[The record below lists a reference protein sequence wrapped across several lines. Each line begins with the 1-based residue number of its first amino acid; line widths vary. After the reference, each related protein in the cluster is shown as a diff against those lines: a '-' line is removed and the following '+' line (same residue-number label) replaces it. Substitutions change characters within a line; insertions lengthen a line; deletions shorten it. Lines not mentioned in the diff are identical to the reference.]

1 MYQVV
6 SKTFHAGLALLL
18 SLWVAG
24 AGCMFG
30 CGVMTAA
37 ASSEPVPQVESD
49 RLTTIVSG
57 DACAAHGAHD
67 CCAKRKAEVSQQ
79 KTQNTKRR
87 LPLKLEAVLA
97 QREALNNIPSNGVG
111 ECPLALGRAI
121 AISKVSDRRDLVVAD
136 AVAAEP
142 FTVLPSSE
150 FKAAVTPA
158 ARLPNRGHTYL
169 RCCVFL
175 I

>member
-1 MYQVV
+1 
-6 SKTFHAGLALLL
+6 
-18 SLWVAG
+18 
-24 AGCMFG
+24 MFG
-30 CGVMTAA
+30 CGEMAA
-37 ASSEPVPQVESD
+37 AAPGKPLPKVESNG
-49 RLTTIVSG
+49 LATIVSG
-57 DACAAHGAHD
+57 DACAADGAHD
-67 CCAKRKAEVSQQ
+67 CCAKRKAEASQA

-87 LPLKLEAVLA
+87 LPLKLEALLA

-111 ECPLALGRAI
+111 ECPLALSRAI
-121 AISKVSDRRDLVVAD
+121 AFSKVSDRRDLVIAD

-158 ARLPNRGHTYL
+158 ARLPNLGHTYL

>member
-1 MYQVV
+1 MYRFA

-37 ASSEPVPQVESD
+37 ASSEPAPQVD

-57 DACAAHGAHD
+57 DACAAHGSHD
-67 CCAKRKAEVSQQ
+67 CCAKGKGEASHQ

-87 LPLKLEAVLA
+87 LPLRLEVLLA
-97 QREALNNIPSNGVG
+97 QREALDNIPLNGVR
-111 ECPLALGRAI
+111 ECPLALGRAL

-142 FTVLPSSE
+142 FTVLPLSE

>member
-1 MYQVV
+1 MYRLV

-30 CGVMTAA
+30 CGEMSAATA
-37 ASSEPVPQVESD
+37 SERLPKAESNA
-49 RLTTIVSG
+49 LATIVSG

-67 CCAKRKAEVSQQ
+67 CCAKRKAEASQA

-87 LPLKLEAVLA
+87 LPLKLEARLT
-97 QREALNNIPSNGVG
+97 QREALSNIPANGVV
-111 ECPLALGRAI
+111 ECPLALSRAI
-121 AISKVSDRRDLVVAD
+121 AISKVGDRRDLAVVS
-136 AVAAEP
+136 AVVVEP
-142 FTVLPSSE
+142 FATLPSSE
-150 FKAAVTPA
+150 FKATVTPA
-158 ARLPNRGHTYL
+158 ARLPNLGHTYL